1 MLTPTPKFADNV
13 ECITGP
19 KIFIRSNNISK
30 ETVACLS
37 VLLLSNP
44 ARTGRKLEKISRLK
58 RSSFPLRA
66 LTTSA

>member
-1 MLTPTPKFADNV
+1 MNY
-13 ECITGP
+13 
-19 KIFIRSNNISK
+19 
-30 ETVACLS
+30 LS

-44 ARTGRKLEKISRLK
+44 TRTGRKLEKISKLK